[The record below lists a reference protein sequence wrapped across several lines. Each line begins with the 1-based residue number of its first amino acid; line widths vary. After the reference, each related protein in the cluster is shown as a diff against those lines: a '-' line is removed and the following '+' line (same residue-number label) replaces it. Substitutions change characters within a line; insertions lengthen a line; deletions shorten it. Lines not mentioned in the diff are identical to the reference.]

1 MIDYNFESLI
11 ETVPA
16 RWKAEYRWK
25 VTKGGDGWEAHPP
38 GLWQFRP
45 YTFSTFS
52 QAIRFTHAEEQ
63 WGLLLI
69 ALIGNLRQR
78 VAEHRAHQEWATQ
91 GTYVEAEHVD
101 QDLYTI
107 VLQHGHTVV
116 GAIDGECH
124 YPNTTAIINADHS
137 LTVARDGEIIAW
149 HDTDTYWRA
158 YTQ

>member
-52 QAIRFTHAEEQ
+52 QAIRFAHAEEQ
-63 WGLLLI
+63 RGLLLI

-101 QDLYTI
+101 QELYPI
-107 VLQHGHTVV
+107 VLKHGHLV
-116 GAIDGECH
+116 IERDEPYE
-124 YPNTTAIINADHS
+124 YPNATGIINADHS